1 MYSHHQP
8 QQLSNLSKSLPP
20 TPSQLHPAVLHE
32 TDPVPDDYFGES
44 DEVSLPFP
52 IKTIVADPQTGISL
66 TLISALGAGS
76 YAVVYLAK
84 EVASGSLY
92 ALKCLSKDRLTED
105 EVAVQK
111 NEASGNIIHLFNMF
125 ETTQHLFL
133 LLEYSSGMDMYQ
145 WISMRADRSDP
156 ASGEPYS
163 LTTRYVVIKTVFD
176 QVLEGVAQVHQR
188 GIAHRDLKPENF
200 LIEFAD
206 GQYIVKI
213 TDFGLATTDTESDEF
228 ECGSKPY
235 MSFECRNGLEKM
247 YNVQMADIWSL
258 GIILINLL
266 YHRCPWSDPCPQ
278 DSYAFSEFLK
288 SRIDFLQGRF
298 EDMPGPVARWLGL
311 RAFAFDS
318 TNKTK
323 WRRTRPTMDEWR
335 KWMVDFVPRMLGQID
350 SALDD
355 DDEEDYNCEEEYRAY
370 LAYYEDDMLEREV
383 EGDEIEDDDSDKDM
397 DNQVVPIAIQSSSLK
412 DKQHSLLDPG
422 RAYAS
427 YHVPGDIRNQHS
439 FTSSSAPKFDSS
451 AFYQPARL
459 RQESWSD
466 AIDMEGTEDA
476 EMDFSAPILFEESE
490 DDDINR
496 IESDDDDSG
505 GLAVALPDDFID
517 PLPDKSASSSGRQTP
532 TPAMTQFT
540 FNTEKR
546 QLPAH
551 LRFDLE
557 SPISPSSQDSAKK
570 AAGRGSPGLENIDIN
585 NLVFIEPD
593 VSRLPVDQ
601 NQIGSIASS
610 LPSTSHMEA
619 AMSPDSIKNND
630 RVHLK
635 QHMRKPARNLQDVK
649 AAPFVFPP
657 LKTPTPSNPLM
668 IENHIKEKDMK
679 DVTPQPA
686 PAPRSQPFI
695 DSTPQHTPKT
705 STTGTAKPGPYVIP
719 KRSQLGP
726 WGGQTQDSGS
736 RTSEPNSFG
745 AGRIFNW
752 RKSHHRGGSWT
763 STENAREGR
772 RGSATRYTND
782 GPRTSSGK
790 WRARVEDREDGHVGL
805 PPRVENKFRPRY
817 RQGQGQGQGRRYPP
831 QVGSA
836 ALPPTPPIMH
846 MGFGGP
852 RSRHQSR
859 SGAVFDP
866 PATNDPDSRGSLS
879 RDGGLRDAQQPS
891 QDHAPRYENSQLR
904 MNGKPNPG
912 ATPSRLA
919 GQRNKSLVDLRGMDA
934 TNQPWRQSTGSNEPN
949 SVPQSPLGASTKTR
963 PQNGNGFDSVPR
975 RNGPATHPL
984 EQSFPNPTST
994 KTRPAEKGL
1003 GLADGD
1009 AKDNVYHP
1017 PHWHERKS
1025 VPSGYS
1031 NQSRRP
1037 SSGYESDVG
1046 SRHRHDTS
1054 GSLSSLGSL
1063 SKSQSGSRGGVR
1075 PGAGAGGGY
1084 PGLNMTSPPLDRK
1097 QGQQRTAD
1105 TATNWRSMTGTQDSS
1120 SRHTKKGSSESGT
1133 MSMDSASSSLI
1144 SLNLSRAEGLG
1155 LTDSPSMILTPPTPN
1170 VNRKSEFLSDG
1181 PVPPVPPIPPMAHE
1195 NSADG
1200 SVAANGEAS
1209 KKIVK
1214 PGAMAGLGN
1223 MLRGLVAYNKNI
1235 KVAGETT
1242 GVPESADLEPRA
1254 LGASNVNPRSDRD
1267 ATMDR

>member
-1 MYSHHQP
+1 
-8 QQLSNLSKSLPP
+8 
-20 TPSQLHPAVLHE
+20 
-32 TDPVPDDYFGES
+32 
-44 DEVSLPFP
+44 
-52 IKTIVADPQTGISL
+52 
-66 TLISALGAGS
+66 
-76 YAVVYLAK
+76 
-84 EVASGSLY
+84 
-92 ALKCLSKDRLTED
+92 
-105 EVAVQK
+105 
-111 NEASGNIIHLFNMF
+111 MF

-156 ASGEPYS
+156 VSGEPYS
-163 LTTRYVVIKTVFD
+163 LTTRYSVIKTVFD

-200 LIEFAD
+200 LIEFVD
-206 GQYIVKI
+206 GQYTVKI

-235 MSFECRNGLEKM
+235 MSFECRNGLEKV

-323 WRRTRPTMDEWR
+323 WRRTRPTMGEWR
-335 KWMVDFVPRMLGQID
+335 EWMIDFVPRMLGQID
-350 SALDD
+350 STLDDD
-355 DDEEDYNCEEEYRAY
+355 DDEEYDCEEEYRAY
-370 LAYYEDDMLEREV
+370 LAYYEDDMLGREV
-383 EGDEIEDDDSDKDM
+383 EGDEIEDDDSDDEDM
-397 DNQVVPIAIQSSSLK
+397 GNQVVPIAIQSSSLK
-412 DKQHSLLDPG
+412 DKQHSFLDPG

-427 YHVPGDIRNQHS
+427 YHVPSDIRNQHS

-451 AFYQPARL
+451 AFYQPTRL

-490 DDDINR
+490 EDDVNR

-517 PLPDKSASSSGRQTP
+517 PLPDKSATSSGRQTP
-532 TPAMTQFT
+532 TPAMTQLS
-540 FNTEKR
+540 FNPEKR

-551 LRFDLE
+551 LRFDLD

-570 AAGRGSPGLENIDIN
+570 PAGRGSPGLENIDIN
-585 NLVFIEPD
+585 TLVFIEPD
-593 VSRLPVDQ
+593 VPRLPVDQ

-619 AMSPDSIKNND
+619 AMSPDSVKNNE

-657 LKTPTPSNPLM
+657 LKTPASGNPPM
-668 IENHIKEKDMK
+668 NDNHNKDRGTK

-686 PAPRSQPFI
+686 PAPKLQPFI
-695 DSTPQHTPKT
+695 DSTTQHAPKP
-705 STTGTAKPGPYVIP
+705 STAGTAKAGPYVIP

-726 WGGQTQDSGS
+726 WAGQAQESGS
-736 RTSEPNSFG
+736 QSSETNTFG
-745 AGRIFNW
+745 AGRSSNL
-752 RKSHHRGGSWT
+752 KKGHHRGGSWT
-763 STENAREGR
+763 STDNAREGR
-772 RGSATRYTND
+772 RDSATRYTND
-782 GPRTSSGK
+782 GSRTSSGK

-817 RQGQGQGQGRRYPP
+817 RQGQGQGQGHGQGRRYPP
-831 QVGSA
+831 QAGSA

-846 MGFGGP
+846 MGFGGT

-859 SGAVFDP
+859 SGTVFDP
-866 PATNDPDSRGSLS
+866 PATNDSDAHGSLS
-879 RDGGLRDAQQPS
+879 RDGGFRDAQQPS
-891 QDHAPRYENSQLR
+891 QDQAPRYEHSQLR
-904 MNGKPNPG
+904 MHGKPNPG

-949 SVPQSPLGASTKTR
+949 SVPQSPLGASTKPR
-963 PQNGNGFDSVPR
+963 PQNGSGFDSAPR
-975 RNGPATHPL
+975 RNGPGTHPL
-984 EQSFPNPTST
+984 EQSLPNPAFS
-994 KTRPAEKGL
+994 KMRPAEKGL
-1003 GLADGD
+1003 GSTDGD
-1009 AKDNVYHP
+1009 AAKDNVYHP

-1025 VPSGYS
+1025 ISSGFS

-1037 SSGYESDVG
+1037 SSGYESDIG

-1054 GSLSSLGSL
+1054 GSLSSLSSL

-1084 PGLNMTSPPLDRK
+1084 SGLHMISPSLDRK

-1105 TATNWRSMTGTQDSS
+1105 TASNWRSTPGTQDSS

-1133 MSMDSASSSLI
+1133 LSLDSASSSLI
-1144 SLNLSRAEGLG
+1144 SLSLLRAEGLA
-1155 LTDSPSMILTPPTPN
+1155 DSPSMILTPPTPN
-1170 VNRKSEFLSDG
+1170 VNRKSEFLSEG
-1181 PVPPVPPIPPMAHE
+1181 PVPPVPPIPAMVHE
-1195 NSADG
+1195 DSTDG
-1200 SVAANGEAS
+1200 SVAANGEAG

-1214 PGAMAGLGN
+1214 PGTMAGLGS

-1242 GVPESADLEPRA
+1242 GASETTDFEPRA
-1254 LGASNVNPRSDRD
+1254 LGASDFKARSDRD
-1267 ATMDR
+1267 AIMDR

>member
-1 MYSHHQP
+1 MYSHQP

-44 DEVSLPFP
+44 DEVALPFP
-52 IKTIVADPQTGISL
+52 IKTIVADPQTGLSL

-84 EVASGSLY
+84 EVASGTLY
-92 ALKCLSKDRLTED
+92 ALKCLSKDKLTDD

-111 NEASGNIIHLFNMF
+111 NEVVIHTSLPKHRNIIHLFNMF

-145 WISMRADRSDP
+145 WISIRADRSDP
-156 ASGEPYS
+156 VSGEPYS
-163 LTTRYVVIKTVFD
+163 LTTRYCVIKTVFD
-176 QVLEGVAQVHQR
+176 QVLEGVTQVHQQ

-200 LIEFAD
+200 LIEYAD
-206 GQYIVKI
+206 GQYTVKI

-235 MSFECRNGLEKM
+235 MSFECRNGLERV
-247 YNVQMADIWSL
+247 YNVKMADIWSL

-278 DSYAFSEFLK
+278 DSYAFTEFLK

-323 WRRTRPTMDEWR
+323 WRRTRATMDEWR
-335 KWMVDFVPRMLGQID
+335 AWMVDFVPRMLGQID

-355 DDEEDYNCEEEYRAY
+355 EGDDEYDCDEEYRAY
-370 LAYYEDDMLEREV
+370 LAYYEDDILGREV
-383 EGDEIEDDDSDKDM
+383 EGDEIEDDDSDDEDM
-397 DNQVVPIAIQSSSLK
+397 DNQVVPIAIQSSSFK

-422 RAYAS
+422 RAYSS
-427 YHVPGDIRNQHS
+427 YHVPSDVRNQLH
-439 FTSSSAPKFDSS
+439 FTSSSAPKFDPS

-490 DDDINR
+490 EDDLNR
-496 IESDDDDSG
+496 LESDDEDSG

-517 PLPDKSASSSGRQTP
+517 PLPDKSATSSGRQTP
-532 TPAMTQFT
+532 TPAMTHLT
-540 FNTEKR
+540 FNPEKR

-551 LRFDLE
+551 LRFDLD
-557 SPISPSSQDSAKK
+557 SPISPSSQESAKK
-570 AAGRGSPGLENIDIN
+570 VAGRGSPGLENIDIN
-585 NLVFIEPD
+585 TLVFIEPD
-593 VSRLPVDQ
+593 VSRTPADP
-601 NQIGSIASS
+601 NQSNSIASS

-619 AMSPDSIKNND
+619 AMGPDPVKNKE

-657 LKTPTPSNPLM
+657 LKTPNSVNPLM
-668 IENHIKEKDMK
+668 NDVQNKDREAK
-679 DVTPQPA
+679 DTVNQPA
-686 PAPRSQPFI
+686 PKPQSFLDSVPYQAPS
-695 DSTPQHTPKT
+695 
-705 STTGTAKPGPYVIP
+705 TGTDKPGPYVIP

-726 WGGQTQDSGS
+726 WAGHAQESGS
-736 RTSEPNSFG
+736 RPSEFNNSFG
-745 AGRIFNW
+745 AGRNPSW
-752 RKSHHRGGSWT
+752 RKGHHRGGSWT
-763 STENAREGR
+763 STENVREGR
-772 RGSATRYTND
+772 RDSATRYTND
-782 GPRTSSGK
+782 GPKTGSGK

-805 PPRVENKFRPRY
+805 PPRVENKFKPRY
-817 RQGQGQGQGRRYPP
+817 RQGQGHGHPQGRRFPP
-831 QVGSA
+831 QTGSA

-866 PATNDPDSRGSLS
+866 PTANESDSHASYPKDTGFKE
-879 RDGGLRDAQQPS
+879 AHQPS
-891 QDHAPRYENSQLR
+891 QDYAPRYEHSQLR
-904 MNGKPNPG
+904 NSVKPNQ
-912 ATPSRLA
+912 ANSASRLA
-919 GQRNKSLVDLRGMDA
+919 SQRNKSLVDLRGMDA
-934 TNQPWRQSTGSNEPN
+934 TNQPWRQSSGSNEPN
-949 SVPQSPLGASTKTR
+949 SAPQSPLGASSKSR
-963 PQNGNGFDSVPR
+963 PQNGSGFDSVSR
-975 RNGPATHPL
+975 KNGPGTHPL
-984 EQSFPNPTST
+984 EQSLPNPNTF
-994 KTRPAEKGL
+994 KARPAEKGL
-1003 GLADGD
+1003 GLTDGD
-1009 AKDNVYHP
+1009 TVKDNVYHP

-1025 VPSGYS
+1025 ISSGVS

-1037 SSGYESDVG
+1037 SSGYESDIG
-1046 SRHRHDTS
+1046 SRHRHDNS
-1054 GSLSSLGSL
+1054 GSLSSLSSL

-1075 PGAGAGGGY
+1075 GGAGAGGGY
-1084 PGLNMTSPPLDRK
+1084 SGLSLTSPPLDRK

-1105 TATNWRSMTGTQDSS
+1105 TATNWRATSGTQDSS

-1133 MSMDSASSSLI
+1133 LSMESASASSSLI
-1144 SLNLSRAEGLG
+1144 SLNLTRTDGL
-1155 LTDSPSMILTPPTPN
+1155 LDSPSMILTPPTPN
-1170 VNRKSEFLSDG
+1170 VNRKSEFLADG
-1181 PVPPVPPIPPMAHE
+1181 PVPPVPPIPVMVQDDY
-1195 NSADG
+1195 AD
-1200 SVAANGEAS
+1200 SMANGEPA

-1214 PGAMAGLGN
+1214 PGTMAGLGS
-1223 MLRGLVAYNKNI
+1223 MLRGLVAYNKGI
-1235 KVAGETT
+1235 KVAGEVT
-1242 GVPESADLEPRA
+1242 A
-1254 LGASNVNPRSDRD
+1254 
-1267 ATMDR
+1267 ATATEDTPDFEHP

>member
-1 MYSHHQP
+1 
-8 QQLSNLSKSLPP
+8 
-20 TPSQLHPAVLHE
+20 
-32 TDPVPDDYFGES
+32 
-44 DEVSLPFP
+44 
-52 IKTIVADPQTGISL
+52 
-66 TLISALGAGS
+66 
-76 YAVVYLAK
+76 
-84 EVASGSLY
+84 
-92 ALKCLSKDRLTED
+92 
-105 EVAVQK
+105 
-111 NEASGNIIHLFNMF
+111 
-125 ETTQHLFL
+125 
-133 LLEYSSGMDMYQ
+133 MYQ

-163 LTTRYVVIKTVFD
+163 LTTRYSTIKTVFD

-206 GQYIVKI
+206 GQYTVKI

-323 WRRTRPTMDEWR
+323 WRRTRPSMNEWR
-335 KWMVDFVPRMLGQID
+335 EWMVDFVPRMLGQID

-355 DDEEDYNCEEEYRAY
+355 DDEEENYDCEEEYRAY

-383 EGDEIEDDDSDKDM
+383 EGDEIEDVDSDDEDM

-427 YHVPGDIRNQHS
+427 YHVPSDIRNQHS

-451 AFYQPARL
+451 AFYQPTRL

-490 DDDINR
+490 EDDVNR

-532 TPAMTQFT
+532 TPAMTQLT

-551 LRFDLE
+551 LRFDLD

-570 AAGRGSPGLENIDIN
+570 ANGRRSPGLENIDIN
-585 NLVFIEPD
+585 TLVFIEPD
-593 VSRLPVDQ
+593 ASRLPVDQ
-601 NQIGSIASS
+601 NQISSIASS

-619 AMSPDSIKNND
+619 AMGPDSIKNNE

-657 LKTPTPSNPLM
+657 LKTHTTGNPLM
-668 IENHIKEKDMK
+668 NENHIKEKDTK

-686 PAPRSQPFI
+686 PVPKPQPFF
-695 DSTPQHTPKT
+695 DSTLQHAPKS
-705 STTGTAKPGPYVIP
+705 STTGTVKPGPYVIP

-726 WGGQTQDSGS
+726 WAGQAQEAGS
-736 RTSEPNSFG
+736 KPSEPNSFG
-745 AGRIFNW
+745 AGRSFNW
-752 RKSHHRGGSWT
+752 RKGHHRGGSWT

-772 RGSATRYTND
+772 RGSVTRYAND
-782 GPRTSSGK
+782 APKTSSGK

-817 RQGQGQGQGRRYPP
+817 RQGQGQGQGQGQNHGQGRRYPP
-831 QVGSA
+831 QLGSA

-859 SGAVFDP
+859 SGTVYDP
-866 PATNDPDSRGSLS
+866 PATNEPDSRGSLS
-879 RDGGLRDAQQPS
+879 RDGGIRDAQQPS
-891 QDHAPRYENSQLR
+891 QDHAPRYEHSQLR

-934 TNQPWRQSTGSNEPN
+934 TNQPWRQSTGPNEPN
-949 SVPQSPLGASTKTR
+949 SAPQIPLGASTKPR

-975 RNGPATHPL
+975 RNGPGTHPL

-994 KTRPAEKGL
+994 KPRPVEKGL
-1003 GLADGD
+1003 GLADGEA

-1025 VPSGYS
+1025 ISSGYS

-1037 SSGYESDVG
+1037 SSGYESDIG

-1054 GSLSSLGSL
+1054 GSLSSLSSL

-1084 PGLNMTSPPLDRK
+1084 SGLNMTSPSLDRK

-1105 TATNWRSMTGTQDSS
+1105 TATNWRSTSGTQDSS
-1120 SRHTKKGSSESGT
+1120 FRHIKKGSSESGT
-1133 MSMDSASSSLI
+1133 LSLDSASSSLI

-1181 PVPPVPPIPPMAHE
+1181 PVPPVPPIPAMVHE
-1195 NSADG
+1195 DSADG
-1200 SVAANGEAS
+1200 TVAANGEES

-1214 PGAMAGLGN
+1214 PGTMAGLGS

-1242 GVPESADLEPRA
+1242 GVPESTDFEPRA
-1254 LGASNVNPRSDRD
+1254 LGASDFKTRSDRD